1 MGAFSTKGMKINL
14 EKKPGSSPTPVTV
27 ISVSNAKPAVVTVG
41 ASDIA
46 RFKEGDP
53 VTVAGTGITTLDG
66 RAFVVGTLDDVA
78 NTFVL
83 RSSDASSA
91 TAPATTGSVTN
102 HMGDMVEFC
111 LATLEYA
118 QEPAQA
124 ISVGTTCDP
133 AAQLAGE
140 PQAGGVSI
148 SGFEDFTSHGFL
160 EFLQAAG
167 DGTPRMLMV
176 QLPPAATPGG
186 DGVILYPSVT
196 TSGISESY
204 QVGAAA
210 AFTGEFTLGTKPVRI
225 VD

>member
-1 MGAFSTKGMKINL
+1 MGAFSTKGMKIYL
-14 EKKPGSSPTPVTV
+14 EKKPGSSPTAVVVT
-27 ISVSNAKPAVVTVG
+27 SVSNAKPAVVTVG
-41 ASDIA
+41 STDIGK
-46 RFKEGDP
+46 FKEGDP
-53 VTVAGTGITTLDG
+53 VVVAATGISTLDG
-66 RAFVVGTLDDVA
+66 RTFVVGSVDDTA

-83 RSSDASSA
+83 RGSDATSA
-91 TAPATTGSVTN
+91 TAPSTVGNVTN
-102 HMGDMVEFC
+102 HAADMVEFC
-111 LATLEYA
+111 LASLEYT

-140 PQAGGVSI
+140 PQAGSVSI
-148 SGFEDFTSHGFL
+148 SGFEDYTSAGFL
-160 EFLQAAG
+160 EFLKAAE
-167 DGTPRMLMV
+167 DGIPRILMV
-176 QLPPAATPGG
+176 QLPPSATPGG

-196 TSGISESY
+196 TSGISETF